1 MDTTAASERAPR
13 FVDRVALVTGG
24 GSGIG
29 RASVDR
35 FVREGAR
42 VVVGDIDD
50 EALDRVLVDHGDA
63 VVAVHCDV
71 TSETEVARLA
81 ATATERFGRLD
92 IAFANAGIGAG
103 ALIVD
108 ADLEQ
113 WKTIVDVCLVGPF
126 LTIKHSAPRMKAG
139 SSIVITTSLNAVQ
152 PGRAMSAY
160 CAAKAGAAMLAQVAA
175 LELGSAGIRVNAVAP
190 GLVRT
195 ALTDGMWQMGET
207 LVGEYLDNTPLGFYA
222 SPDDIANVVAFLAS
236 DEARFVTGAQHLVD
250 GGAATKRYPDVLQL
264 LEESL

>member
-1 MDTTAASERAPR
+1 
-13 FVDRVALVTGG
+13 
-24 GSGIG
+24 
-29 RASVDR
+29 
-35 FVREGAR
+35 
-42 VVVGDIDD
+42 
-50 EALDRVLVDHGDA
+50 
-63 VVAVHCDV
+63 V

-126 LTIKHSAPRMKAG
+126 LTIKHSAPRMTAG

-207 LVGEYLDNTPLGFYA
+207 LVGEYLDNTPPRLLR
-222 SPDDIANVVAFLAS
+222 VAGRHRQRGRVPRVRRSALRHRSAAPGRRGRGNQALSRRLA
-236 DEARFVTGAQHLVD
+236 AACRGALTSTAV
-250 GGAATKRYPDVLQL
+250 
-264 LEESL
+264 